1 LQVASL
7 DDEGTYV
14 GYGEEAEDDVST
26 CADSSLPPRTRSRH
40 HHSSSGGGCN
50 SDLDGDAGYFLWAED
65 GAEELVRE
73 SGNCGRGRWGE
84 GCGEDEMS
92 QGKSDTRSAASRKT
106 PPALRHSRPRHSP
119 SSQLDDAQGCYQA
132 YPTSAARFSTDQ
144 LSDLDVSDGHQ
155 EARLHSD
162 FARGYEALNDLYDGS
177 GTSKSPRGKCYALKS
192 HRDGHRNA
200 LPMEEGGGD
209 GAVRSQS
216 MSGQKRSRSAGS
228 NTTSSSRA
236 TGKRKR

>member
-1 LQVASL
+1 VASL

-26 CADSSLPPRTRSRH
+26 CADSSLPPRARSRH
-40 HHSSSGGGCN
+40 HHSSSGGGGCN

-84 GCGEDEMS
+84 GCGEDAQPE
-92 QGKSDTRSAASRKT
+92 GRPEIRSVVSRYT
-106 PPALRHSRPRHSP
+106 PPMMRHARPRHSP
-119 SSQLDDAQGCYQA
+119 SSQLGDAQGCYQA

-144 LSDLDVSDGHQ
+144 LSDLDVSDGRQ

-162 FARGYEALNDLYDGS
+162 CARGYEALNDLYEGS
-177 GTSKSPRGKCYALKS
+177 ATSKSPRGKCYAHKS
-192 HRDGHRNA
+192 HRAGHRA
-200 LPMEEGGGD
+200 VLPMEED
-209 GAVRSQS
+209 GAKGAVL

-228 NTTSSSRA
+228 NTTTSSKTA
-236 TGKRKR
+236 GKRKR